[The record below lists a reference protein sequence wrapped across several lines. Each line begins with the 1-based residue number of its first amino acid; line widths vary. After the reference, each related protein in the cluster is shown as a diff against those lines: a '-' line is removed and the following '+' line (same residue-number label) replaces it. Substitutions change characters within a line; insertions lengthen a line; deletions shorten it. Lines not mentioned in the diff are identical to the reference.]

1 MRLATLLMVG
11 LFSFATTVHADDDD
25 DSPTPAE
32 IKMLFSVRIIARQ
45 SPILPLPPGM
55 PLVSWKPKAATS
67 VLPHSS
73 LRIWR

>member
-32 IKMLFSVRIIARQ
+32 IKMLFFGKDHRQ
-45 SPILPLPPGM
+45 AITDITAAPGM